1 MAVVGYRRVSSAEQR
16 LDRQQLG
23 EVDRLFDEHLSG
35 KDRER
40 PELDKCLAYLREG
53 DTLRVHSVDRLARSL
68 KDLLNIVE
76 ELTSRGVAVEF
87 ITNRLVFD
95 PTDEDPFAVAMLSM
109 AGVFAQLER
118 DITTQRRNEGIA
130 LAKERGAY
138 RGRAAALKPEE
149 VRVARQRWRDGVTL
163 ARLVK
168 DYGVSR
174 TAMTNALNARG
185 VYASPAYA

>member
-1 MAVVGYRRVSSAEQR
+1 MAVVGYRRVSSADQR

-40 PELDKCLAYLREG
+40 PELDKCMAYLREG

-68 KDLLNIVE
+68 KDLLSIVD
-76 ELTSRGVAVEF
+76 ELTNRGVVVEF
-87 ITNRLVFD
+87 VTNRLVFD
-95 PTDEDPFAVAMLSM
+95 PNAKDPFAVAMLSM

-118 DITTQRRNEGIA
+118 DITTQRRAEGIA
-130 LAKERGAY
+130 LAKERGVY

-149 VRVARQRWRDGVTL
+149 VRVARQRHRDGVTL
-163 ARLVK
+163 SRLVR
-168 DYGVSR
+168 DYGVAR
-174 TAMTNALNARG
+174 QTMTNALAGTG
-185 VYASPAYA
+185 VYASPTYS